1 MAPPRRRVQGA
12 ISRRLHGSISF
23 RVEARRPTGPCVVD
37 RTLQFVELPFQVVQH
52 RSPQIRASQVRSTEI
67 CEPKARVTRP
77 GTSQISV
84 DEADEIY
91 ELRAVLDEFVGRRV
105 AKISTP
111 AVIRELHA
119 RVEGF
124 IELSQMM
131 DAPGA
136 AAGLPEDMLPRVHTK
151 TLLLAWAFDE
161 TYGFLSALGRGEA

>member
-1 MAPPRRRVQGA
+1 MGLL
-12 ISRRLHGSISF
+12 SRLRG
-23 RVEARRPTGPCVVD
+23 E
-37 RTLQFVELPFQVVQH
+37 E
-52 RSPQIRASQVRSTEI
+52 TE
-67 CEPKARVTRP
+67 
-77 GTSQISV
+77 Q
-84 DEADEIY
+84 ADEQRDLAADARAMRAALGSLHA
-91 ELRAVLDEFVGRRV
+91 ERVRADGPSAAVGLRAIVRDLLEGEVAAPTADVAALVRADLDPDEFYD
-105 AKISTP
+105 K
-111 AVIRELHA
+111 ELKGSWEGLGEAQRAA